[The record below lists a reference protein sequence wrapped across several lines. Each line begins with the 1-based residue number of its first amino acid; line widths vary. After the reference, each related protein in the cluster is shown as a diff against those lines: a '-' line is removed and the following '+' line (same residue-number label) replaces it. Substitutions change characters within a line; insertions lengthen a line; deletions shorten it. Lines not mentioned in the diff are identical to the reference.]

1 MARKEIGVPL
11 NRENRNNHNENY
23 TELFGALNKSAED
36 SEEAKRIA
44 QEALDMVG
52 EGKGYLEENKGVDY
66 PLRNMRFN
74 GNTGTVSEAAKN
86 AILDAKVFGAR
97 IGYYY
102 KLTMIANGYES
113 NGKKRWGITLEE
125 RSIEN
130 FETTGGTNRF
140 IFIYNNDSTAGNDD
154 NANYQKGNDGIDTIT
169 VDNGEIACSVTIDR
183 NVISNIGQGLFLN
196 LATPHAPTAIIDP
209 SNYFF

>member
-1 MARKEIGVPL
+1 
-11 NRENRNNHNENY
+11 
-23 TELFGALNKSAED
+23 
-36 SEEAKRIA
+36 
-44 QEALDMVG
+44 
-52 EGKGYLEENKGVDY
+52 
-66 PLRNMRFN
+66 
-74 GNTGTVSEAAKN
+74 NTGTVSEAAKN

-169 VDNGEIACSVTIDR
+169 VDNGEIACSVTVDR
-183 NVISNIGQGLFLN
+183 SVISNTGQGLFLN
-196 LATPHAPTAIIDP
+196 LASFHAPTAIIDP